1 MTIHLKTERQ
11 PARHEATGP
20 ESQEAHQRRLEAMH
34 TNYLESNPFDA
45 EDIALFEMFDR
56 EGWDH
61 EQRIAYLRKLAAQA
75 GSGPTPDE

>member
-11 PARHEATGP
+11 TTRREAAKP
-20 ESQEAHQRRLEAMH
+20 ETDAAHQRRLEAMH
-34 TNYLESNPFDA
+34 TNYLEGNPFDA
-45 EDIALFEMFDR
+45 EDIALFEMFDC